1 MLEREVTIVN
11 PLGLHARAAMKLV
24 KVATESSSQ
33 IVIENRSCNKTANAH
48 SILDL
53 LTLGGSK
60 GVTVN
65 IRINGDD
72 ESEAMN
78 AIVEL
83 FESGFGEI

>member
-24 KVATESSSQ
+24 KAATESSSQ
-33 IVIENRSCNKTANAH
+33 IVIENRERNKKANAR

-53 LTLGGSK
+53 LTLGGSQ

-65 IRINGDD
+65 IIIDGNN
-72 ESEAMN
+72 EATMN
-78 AIVEL
+78 TIVEL
-83 FESGFGEI
+83 FENGFGEL